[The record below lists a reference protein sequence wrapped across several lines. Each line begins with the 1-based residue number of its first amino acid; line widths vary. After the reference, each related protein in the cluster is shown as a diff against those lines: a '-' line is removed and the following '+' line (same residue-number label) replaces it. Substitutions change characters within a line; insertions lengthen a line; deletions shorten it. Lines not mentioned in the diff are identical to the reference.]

1 MARAPRAWWRLLS
14 VGCLVCLGPALGA
27 CGDDGP
33 HFVPAGANPGQ
44 NLMVID
50 EGFDLTAAEFSNK
63 LVATYTFACSSSSG
77 APSDAEGGGPLGI
90 DGIASKSFDQQKQEI
105 VSALATRDES
115 CHLQPGISHKTDP
128 LASVARFR
136 SRWNAAMKNNVPID
150 AAFTASEQQ
159 TLLTAVNQ
167 ALATFPNHGTATAGT
182 AAHENDA
189 VRLVLV
195 ERPLGDE
202 STVMATYTCVA
213 QADLD
218 RFAALYGDP
227 DVVTAAVNQPQ
238 STLDADIDHA
248 IATHAVGLVNE
259 SFGSPSRLFLEQLQA
274 MYGCPDTDFTG
285 YFVTLGNLNLA
296 QRRAAAAAGGAQPLT
311 VQAAGNDGAQIDSVA
326 DSLDCDLGD
335 PVNLSVGSL
344 ALDGTVSTFS
354 NRGACVDLYA
364 PGEAI
369 ITPVAGGWYFA
380 VDGTS
385 FAAPLAART
394 LSLAASTPYDAAT
407 ARRQLLAQN
416 AGNGEAIPPSAFP
429 ADLFYEPASTAQ
441 ALVDPAAVA
450 PQPRWA
456 PPVRVDLR
464 QLLGPLERRR
474 RGM

>member
-1 MARAPRAWWRLLS
+1 MARAPRARW
-14 VGCLVCLGPALGA
+14 CLVSLVFLGLAPGG

-33 HFVPAGANPGQ
+33 RFVPASANPGQ

-50 EGFDLTAAEFSNK
+50 EGFDLTAAEFSGK
-63 LVATYTFACSSSSG
+63 LVAAYTFACNTSG
-77 APSDAEGGGPLGI
+77 GGPSDAEGGGPLGI
-90 DGIASKSFDQQKQEI
+90 DGIASGSFDQQKQEI
-105 VSALATRDES
+105 VSALGARDDS
-115 CHLQPGISHKTDP
+115 CHLLPGISHKSDP

-136 SRWNAAMKNNVPID
+136 TRWNAAVKNNQPLG

-159 TLLTAVNQ
+159 VLFPAVNQ
-167 ALATFPNHGTATAGT
+167 ALSTFPFHGTATAGT

-202 STVMATYTCVA
+202 STVTATYTCVA

-227 DVVTAAVNQPQ
+227 DVVAAAVNQPQ
-238 STLDADIDHA
+238 STLDADLDRA

-259 SFGSPSRLFLEQLQA
+259 SFGSPARLFLEQLQA
-274 MYGCPDTDFTG
+274 MYSCPPTDFTG
-285 YFVTLGNLNLA
+285 YFVTLGNLDQA
-296 QRRAAAAAGGAQPLT
+296 QRRAAPGAPTPPLT

-364 PGEAI
+364 PGESI
-369 ITPVAGGWYFA
+369 VTPVAGGWYFP

-385 FAAPLAART
+385 FAGPLTART
-394 LSLAASTPYDAAT
+394 LSLTATTPYDATT
-407 ARRQLLAQN
+407 ARQQLLAQY
-416 AGNGEAIPPSAFP
+416 AGNSEAIPPSAFP
-429 ADLFYEPASTAQ
+429 ADLFYQPVSTAP
-441 ALVDPAAVA
+441 ALLDAGARVP
-450 PQPRWA
+450 PPRFT
-456 PPVRVDLR
+456 PPVRIDLR

-474 RGM
+474 RGL